1 MGFFGRVSLAKSFGQ
16 ESVLAKNLWPEFL
29 RCPMQAIPT
38 TVLTGFL
45 GAGKT
50 TLLNRIL
57 AEPGAGRVAVI
68 VNEFGEVGIDG
79 QLVTPTAET
88 IIELN
93 NGCVC
98 CTVRGDLIAAL
109 GRLLKSGLVFDRVII
124 ETSGLADPAP
134 VIQSFILDEVL
145 RAHFALDA
153 IVTVVD
159 ARHLAFQ
166 LEHDEAREQI
176 AFADVVLLNKVDL
189 EPPSRVDAVETHIRR
204 LNPLAHIHRTRDCE
218 LALAHVLDVHAFD
231 LKNVLA
237 LDPALLDEHDH
248 QHADDI
254 GCVAIRSPD
263 GMEDAKFNRWLNTLV
278 LTKGRDLLRLKGIVH
293 IAGQNRRFVFHGIHM
308 TLDGRPG
315 RPWKP
320 GEARVNEIV
329 FIGRK
334 LDPVALRAGFEDC
347 RVGELAPMS

>member
-1 MGFFGRVSLAKSFGQ
+1 
-16 ESVLAKNLWPEFL
+16 
-29 RCPMQAIPT
+29 MQTIPT

-57 AEPGAGRVAVI
+57 TNPQAGRVAVI

-109 GRLLKSGLVFDRVII
+109 GRLRDSGLSFDRVVI

-134 VIQSFILDEVL
+134 VIQSFVLDEVL

-159 ARHLAFQ
+159 ARHLALQ

-176 AFADVVLLNKVDL
+176 AFADVILLNKVDL
-189 EPPSRVDAVETHIRR
+189 ESPPRIDAVEHEIRR
-204 LNPLAHIHRTRDCE
+204 LNPLARIHRTQDCE
-218 LALAHVLDVHAFD
+218 LALDRVLDVRAFD
-231 LKNVLA
+231 LKNILA
-237 LDPALLDEHDH
+237 IDPALLDEHDH
-248 QHADDI
+248 EHAEDI
-254 GCVAIRSPD
+254 GCVAIRCPD
-263 GMEDAKFNRWLNTLV
+263 SMDDLKFNRWINTLIF
-278 LTKGRDLLRLKGIVH
+278 TSARDLLRVKGVLNF
-293 IAGQNRRFVFHGIHM
+293 AGQNRRFVFHGVHM

-315 RPWKP
+315 RPWRP
-320 GEARVNEIV
+320 AEERMNEIV
-329 FIGRK
+329 FIGRN
-334 LDPVALRAGFEDC
+334 LDAAALRAGFEDC
-347 RVGELAPMS
+347 RACEVALAS

>member
-1 MGFFGRVSLAKSFGQ
+1 
-16 ESVLAKNLWPEFL
+16 
-29 RCPMQAIPT
+29 MQTIRT

-57 AEPGAGRVAVI
+57 TNPAAGRVAVI

-79 QLVTPTAET
+79 QLITPTAET

-109 GRLLKSGLVFDRVII
+109 RRLLGSGLSFDRVVI

-145 RAHFALDA
+145 RARFALDA

-159 ARHLAFQ
+159 ARHLGLQ
-166 LEHDEAREQI
+166 IGHDEAREQI
-176 AFADVVLLNKVDL
+176 AFADVILLNKVDL
-189 EPPSRVDAVETHIRR
+189 ERPPRIDAAEHDIRG
-204 LNPLAHIHRTRDCE
+204 LNPLARIHRTRDCE
-218 LALAHVLDVHAFD
+218 LALDCVLDVGAFD
-231 LKNVLA
+231 LKNILA
-237 LDPALLDEHDH
+237 VDPALLDEHDH
-248 QHADDI
+248 EHAADI
-254 GCVAIRSPD
+254 GCIAIRSPD
-263 GMEDAKFNRWLNTLV
+263 SVDDLKFNRWINTLAF
-278 LTKGRDLLRLKGIVH
+278 TSGRDLLRVKGVLH
-293 IAGQNRRFVFHGIHM
+293 IAGQNRRFVFHGVHM

-315 RPWKP
+315 RPWRP
-320 GEARVNEIV
+320 GEERMNEIV
-329 FIGRK
+329 FIGRN
-334 LDPVALRAGFEDC
+334 LDPAALRAGFKDC
-347 RVGELAPMS
+347 RACEVALAT